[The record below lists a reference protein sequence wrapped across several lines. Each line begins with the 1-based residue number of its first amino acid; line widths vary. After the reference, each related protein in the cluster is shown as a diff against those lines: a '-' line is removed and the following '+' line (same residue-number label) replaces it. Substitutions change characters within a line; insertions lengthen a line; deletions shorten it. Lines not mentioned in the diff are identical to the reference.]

1 MIAIHLDKVSVTYI
15 SEPIFENLSWEIHDD
30 RVAGLVGPNGCGK
43 STLLKLLH
51 GDLTSD
57 TGFVVR
63 QPDLTVGYLTQEPD
77 LNPENTVWE
86 EVITANQALAE
97 IEAELTGIES
107 QLADPEVYGDEKRL
121 ARLLDHQARLLEN
134 FTASGGPGYAGHVR
148 SILRSLGFSEPD
160 FPLPVEALSGGQ
172 KKLVGLAKLLI
183 LRPKMLLLD
192 EPDNHLDLAGKDF
205 LANFIRNYPGAVVIV
220 SHDRYLL
227 DLVVDEIIDLEDGKL
242 KVTRAIIQSMPSI
255 SKPVY
260 CASSNS
266 FKPSR
271 KRLPAWNN
279 PRNACSPGGNCM
291 TTKNLS
297 NAARIFSNAWI
308 AWINLTVRCW
318 NANAWG
324 WSFPVGEAATRC

>member
-15 SEPIFENLSWEIHDD
+15 SEPIFENLSWEIYDD
-30 RVAGLVGPNGCGK
+30 RAAGLVDPNGCGK

-121 ARLLDHQARLLEN
+121 ARLAGSSSAAAGKFHRIP
-134 FTASGGPGYAGHVR
+134 GGPGYAGHVR

-160 FPLPVEALSGGQ
+160 FPLPVEGAQRRAKEVGRAGQ
-172 KKLVGLAKLLI
+172 AA
-183 LRPKMLLLD
+183 
-192 EPDNHLDLAGKDF
+192 DLAPQNA
-205 LANFIRNYPGAVVIV
+205 LAR
-220 SHDRYLL
+220 R
-227 DLVVDEIIDLEDGKL
+227 
-242 KVTRAIIQSMPSI
+242 T
-255 SKPVY
+255 
-260 CASSNS
+260 
-266 FKPSR
+266 
-271 KRLPAWNN
+271 
-279 PRNACSPGGNCM
+279 
-291 TTKNLS
+291 
-297 NAARIFSNAWI
+297 
-308 AWINLTVRCW
+308 
-318 NANAWG
+318 
-324 WSFPVGEAATRC
+324 